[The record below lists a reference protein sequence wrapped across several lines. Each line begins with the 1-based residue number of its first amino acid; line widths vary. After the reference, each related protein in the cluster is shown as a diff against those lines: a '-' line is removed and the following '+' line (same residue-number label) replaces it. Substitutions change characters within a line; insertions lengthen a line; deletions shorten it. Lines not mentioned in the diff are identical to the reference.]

1 MKVLLRPLFHPER
14 AGEKR
19 CRQNVKR
26 KEEVEGGGLSKLREG
41 VATTSTP
48 ISLHLP
54 PLPTPSNSAGT
65 KELLEVVLVVV
76 GEAAERDKNAGIR
89 GGRHS

>member
-26 KEEVEGGGLSKLREG
+26 KEEVEGGGLSKLRKG

-48 ISLHLP
+48 FSLLP
-54 PLPTPSNSAGT
+54 PPPSPSISAGK
-65 KELLEVVLVVV
+65 KELLGVVVVAV